1 MVRSGTISR
10 IVVLSTTA
18 MIVNA
23 TQNGWQVIYHR
34 AHALLA
40 AQIAGQWRREDSP
53 PRLYETVAAISHHD
67 DLEREWEENNLNKAG
82 APKDFTQDTD
92 QETDYHSLRKHIEG
106 SLYRGR
112 WVALLVS
119 IHLLRLNSAKRGTSP
134 EVDAFLDEQ
143 VENQKRWREDLGI
156 SENEATQA
164 YDFLQWCDRCSL
176 ILCQQELPADERQLE
191 ISKAHDGRIYDIKQL
206 ENGLVTVTPWCF
218 QDDKFTVSVEAT
230 TLSQLKFENNA
241 ELTEALKVSPRKLL
255 EWTFVKDAA

>member
-1 MVRSGTISR
+1 
-10 IVVLSTTA
+10 

-23 TQNGWQVIYHR
+23 TQNGWQIIYHR

-40 AQIAGQWRREDSP
+40 AQLAGQWRKKDSP

-92 QETDYHSLRKHIEG
+92 QETDYHSLRKHIEE

-134 EVDAFLDEQ
+134 EADAFLDEQ
-143 VENQKRWREDLGI
+143 IENQKRWRENLGI
-156 SENEATQA
+156 SEEEATQA

-176 ILCQQELPADERQLE
+176 ILCQQELPADERRLE
-191 ISKAHDGRIYDIKQL
+191 ISKAHDGETYDIKQL
-206 ENGLVTVTPWCF
+206 ENGLVTVLPWCF
-218 QDDKFTVSVEAT
+218 QNDKFTVNVEAT
-230 TLSQLKFENNA
+230 VLSQLKFESNT
-241 ELTEALKVSPRKLL
+241 ELTEALKTAPRKIL

>member
-1 MVRSGTISR
+1 
-10 IVVLSTTA
+10 

-40 AQIAGQWRREDSP
+40 AQIAGQWRKKDSP

-92 QETDYHSLRKHIEG
+92 QETDYKSLRKHIEG
-106 SLYRGR
+106 SLYRGQ

-119 IHLLRLNSAKRGTSP
+119 IHLLRLNSSKRGTSP
-134 EVDAFLDEQ
+134 EADAFLDEQ
-143 VENQKRWREDLGI
+143 IENQKRWREELGI
-156 SENEATQA
+156 SEDDAIKA

-176 ILCQQELPADERQLE
+176 ILCQQELPADERCLE
-191 ISKAHDGRIYDIKQL
+191 ISKAHDDQTYDIKQL
-206 ENGLVTVTPWCF
+206 ENGLVTVIPWCF
-218 QDDKFTVSVEAT
+218 QDDKFTVNVETSV
-230 TLSQLKFENNA
+230 LSQLKFESNT
-241 ELTEALKVSPRKLL
+241 ELTEALKTAPRKLL